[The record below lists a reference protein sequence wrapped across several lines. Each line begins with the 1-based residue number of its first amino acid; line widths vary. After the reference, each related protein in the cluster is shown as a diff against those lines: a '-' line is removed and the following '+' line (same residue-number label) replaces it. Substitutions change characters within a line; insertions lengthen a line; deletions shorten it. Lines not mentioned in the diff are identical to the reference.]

1 MIVLSGADLVLPDR
15 VLGGGTLVLDGDRIV
30 DIRPGSDGS
39 DASQHLH
46 FPFAEHYIVPGFI
59 DVHVHG
65 VEGLDTLD
73 LPPEGGSHG
82 VPEGGSHGVSS
93 SIAGMAERLTRYGV
107 TAFCPTSIA
116 CEPLAL
122 RRMLSNVRA
131 ARTRQPPGGA
141 RVLPAHLE
149 SNFINPDYKGAQ
161 PAPCLRI
168 PRHGAARRS
177 AAGAKA
183 GANDE
188 WTGDDILDEIAAARP
203 DVGIVT
209 VAPELD
215 GAIDLIRDLVSHGHH
230 VSLGHSGAS
239 YEQAMDGIAA
249 GARQAT
255 HLFNRMTPIGHRAP
269 GLAGAALESDEVIAE
284 LVCDGVH
291 VHPGM
296 MRVAIAAKRAEGIMA
311 ITDGTAGSGLPA
323 GAKATIGGRPI
334 TIRDAAYLDDGTI
347 AGSVLTMDR
356 AFARLTSE
364 IGLSLS
370 EAATVCSTTPARAL
384 ALQGLGILAVGALAD
399 LVVLDRDL
407 RVVQTWVAGTLAY
420 EAPSKT
426 TV

>member
-30 DIRPGSDGS
+30 DVRPGADGAG
-39 DASQHLH
+39 DASSQHLH

-73 LPPEGGSHG
+73 LPPDGGSHDG
-82 VPEGGSHGVSS
+82 AVS
-93 SIAGMAERLTRYGV
+93 SIAGMAERLPRYGV
-107 TAFCPTSIA
+107 TAFCPTTIA
-116 CEPLAL
+116 CDPVAL

-131 ARTRQPPGGA
+131 ARTQRPPAGA

-161 PAPCLRI
+161 PLDCLRGVRPGSDPCLT
-168 PRHGAARRS
+168 PATPGA
-177 AAGAKA
+177 
-183 GANDE
+183 
-188 WTGDDILDEIAAARP
+188 WTGAEILAEIAAARP
-203 DVGIVT
+203 DVGIIT
-209 VAPELD
+209 IAPELD
-215 GAIDLIRDLVSHGHH
+215 GAIDLIRELVAHEHH
-230 VSLGHSGAS
+230 VSLGHSGAT
-239 YEQAMDGIAA
+239 YEQAMEGVRA

-269 GLAGAALESDEVIAE
+269 GLAGAMLESSDVIAE
-284 LVCDGVH
+284 LICDGIH
-291 VHPGM
+291 VHAGM
-296 MRVAIAAKRAEGIMA
+296 MRVALAAKGAEGIMA
-311 ITDGTAGSGLPA
+311 ITDATAGAGLPR
-323 GAKATIGGRPI
+323 GSRSTIGGRPI
-334 TIRDAAYLDDGTI
+334 TVRDGAYLDDGTL

-364 IGLSLS
+364 VGISLS
-370 EAATVCSTTPARAL
+370 EAATVCATTPARAL
-384 ALQGLGILAVGALAD
+384 GLQGFGVIAPGAIAD

-407 RVVQTWVAGTLAY
+407 RVIQTWVAGTLAY

>member
-30 DIRPGSDGS
+30 DVRPGADAAG
-39 DASQHLH
+39 DASSPHLH

-73 LPPEGGSHG
+73 DSGAA
-82 VPEGGSHGVSS
+82 S
-93 SIAGMAERLTRYGV
+93 SIAGMAERLPRYGV
-107 TAFCPTSIA
+107 TAFCPTTIA
-116 CEPLAL
+116 CDPVAL

-131 ARTRQPPGGA
+131 ARTQRPPAGA

-161 PAPCLRI
+161 PLDCLRGVRPGSDPCLT
-168 PRHGAARRS
+168 PVAPGA
-177 AAGAKA
+177 
-183 GANDE
+183 
-188 WTGDDILDEIAAARP
+188 WTGAEILAEIAAARP
-203 DVGIVT
+203 DVGIIT
-209 VAPELD
+209 IAPELD
-215 GAIDLIRDLVSHGHH
+215 GAIDLIRELVAHEHH
-230 VSLGHSGAS
+230 VSLGHSGAT
-239 YEQAMDGIAA
+239 YEQAMEGVRA

-269 GLAGAALESDEVIAE
+269 GLAGAMLESSDVIAE
-284 LVCDGVH
+284 LICDGIH
-291 VHPGM
+291 VHAGM
-296 MRVAIAAKRAEGIMA
+296 MRVALAAKGAEGIMA
-311 ITDGTAGSGLPA
+311 ITDATAGAGLPR
-323 GAKATIGGRPI
+323 GSRSTIGGRPI
-334 TIRDAAYLDDGTI
+334 TVRDGAYLDDGTL

-364 IGLSLS
+364 VGISLS
-370 EAATVCSTTPARAL
+370 EAATVCATTPARAL
-384 ALQGLGILAVGALAD
+384 GLQGFGVIAPGAVAD

-407 RVVQTWVAGTLAY
+407 RVIQTWVAGTLAY